1 VVYKVL
7 VVVEREIGGVVM
19 DEFEVVEGEEDSVVG
34 KAEDESELDDSE
46 DEDDDA
52 LLVTVVEFADCAKVV
67 LGHAA
72 RAVIMIAS
80 EYLILD
86 IGLGFWNE

>member
-7 VVVEREIGGVVM
+7 VVVERGFCGVVM
-19 DEFEVVEGEEDSVVG
+19 DESEVVEGEEESVVG
-34 KAEDESELDDSE
+34 TAEDESGLDDSE
-46 DEDDDA
+46 DEDNNA
-52 LLVTVVEFADCAKVV
+52 LLVTVVEFAGWAKVV

-72 RAVIMIAS
+72 RVVMMIAS

-86 IGLGFWNE
+86 IVLGF

>member
-1 VVYKVL
+1 VVVKAL

-34 KAEDESELDDSE
+34 KAEDESGLNDSE

-52 LLVTVVEFADCAKVV
+52 LLVTVVEFADWAKIV
-67 LGHAA
+67 LGQAT

-80 EYLILD
+80 ENFILD
-86 IGLGFWNE
+86 IGLAF